1 MTPEMLIVLA
11 ILVVAVI
18 FFVTEWLRVDLV
30 AMGVVAALILT
41 GTLTTAEAFAGFSN
55 TSVLTIVFLFV
66 VGGAIMQTGLAG
78 GIGLQIIKVAGKEEK
93 RLLVVL
99 MLAVAL
105 MSGFMSNTGTVAVLL
120 PAVVI
125 LAKKIDLSP
134 SKLLIPLSFGS
145 MLGGA
150 MTLIGTPPNLMVNDV
165 LIEAGLEPFNF
176 FSFAPMGIILIIVG
190 VGFMLLVGRN
200 LLPDNRPPVVG
211 TPGETA
217 KQLIERYHLPENMR
231 RIIVSPDSPLV
242 GKSIKETNIRR
253 EFGVSILKI
262 MRHVERVRLTDLG
275 HNVDTRRPR
284 DTPIVPEVNTI
295 ILAEDALIV
304 EGLPDAI
311 ARCAAHWQSEVVP
324 TKPKDIKALVS
335 KDVGVA
341 EVIVRQQSR
350 LRNKTLTQ
358 SRFGDRYKVTV
369 LEIRRP
375 PQDKPLDRDNTPLKF
390 GDVMLVQGWWENI
403 QALQQNQ
410 RDVIVVGDPTREM
423 GEPNRDKAPI
433 ALAILLV
440 MVVVMAIGWVPI
452 LGDVSVVMVALAAA
466 MAMVLTGCINMDGAY
481 DAIDWKSVVLIA
493 GILPVSTAME
503 KVGLVD
509 VFANYL
515 VNVLGEYGPY
525 AVMIGLFVITA
536 VFTQVIS
543 NTATAVIIAP
553 LALTSGLALGINP
566 HAFLMTVAVAASCA
580 FVSPVASPTNT
591 LVMGAGN
598 YRFGDYA
605 KVGIP
610 MLLVCMV
617 AVIIFLPLVFPF
629 YP

>member
-1 MTPEMLIVLA
+1 MTTEMLIVLG
-11 ILVVAVI
+11 ILVVAVV

-30 AMGVVAALILT
+30 ALGVVVALVLT

-55 TSVLTIVFLFV
+55 SSVLTIVFLFV

-78 GIGLQIIKVAGKEEK
+78 AIGLQILKVAGTEEK

-150 MTLIGTPPNLMVNDV
+150 ATLIGTPPNLMVNDV

-176 FSFAPMGIILIIVG
+176 FSFAPMGLVLMVVG
-190 VGFMLLVGRN
+190 IGFMVLVGRF
-200 LLPDNRPPVVG
+200 LLPDNRPKVTG

-217 KQLIERYHLPENMR
+217 EQLVERYHLPENMR
-231 RIIVSPDSPLV
+231 RLMVTAESPLD
-242 GKSIKETNIRR
+242 GKTLAEANMRG
-253 EFGVSILKI
+253 EFGVNLLKI
-262 MRHVERVRLTDLG
+262 MRRSERVRLSDLG
-275 HNVDTRRPR
+275 HNIETRRPR
-284 DTPIVPEVNTI
+284 DTPIVPDAQTV
-295 ILAEDALIV
+295 ILDGDALIV
-304 EGLPDAI
+304 EGDPEAI
-311 ARCAAHWQSEVVP
+311 ELCAARWAVEVRP

-341 EVIVRQQSR
+341 EVIIRQQSR
-350 LRNKTLTQ
+350 LRNKTLAE
-358 SRFGDRYKVTV
+358 SRFGDRYKLSV

-375 PQDKPLDRDNTPLKF
+375 PQEEPLNRDTTPLRF
-390 GDVMLVQGWWENI
+390 GDVLLVQGWWENI
-403 QALQQNQ
+403 KSLEQNR
-410 RDVIVVGDPTREM
+410 RDVIVVGDPAQAM
-423 GEPNRDKAPI
+423 GEPNRDKAPL
-433 ALAILLV
+433 AMAILV
-440 MVVVMAIGWVPI
+440 IMVVVMAIGWVPI
-452 LGDVSVVMVALAAA
+452 LGDVSVIMVALVAA
-466 MAMVLTGCINMDGAY
+466 MAMVLTGCISMDGAY

-493 GILPVSTAME
+493 GILPISTAME
-503 KVGLVD
+503 HVGLVD

-536 VFTQVIS
+536 TFTQVIS

-553 LALTSGLALGINP
+553 LAFSSAQALEISP
-566 HAFLMTVAVAASCA
+566 YAYLMTVAVAASCA

-605 KVGIP
+605 KVGLP

-617 AVIIFLPLVFPF
+617 AAVVFLPIFFPF
-629 YP
+629 